1 MSTDLRARARRTVDL
16 LGRVT
21 RTTTDLEVT
30 FLAAGVAYY
39 AFASLLPTIVLVF
52 IVAAAL
58 GQEQL
63 VTVVV
68 SASSG
73 LLTETGQQFVIEAI
87 ESGAGR
93 GGTTVFS
100 AALAIW
106 GTLKVF
112 RGIDTAFEN
121 IYGAVGSSSFVDRL
135 RDSVIVAV
143 SIGASFLTMLTLG
156 SALVAL
162 DLGFGLGILSVLVLP
177 VVLTA
182 AFLPMYYFFPEPQV
196 SVREVLPGAVFA
208 GVGWALLQAGFQAY
222 VELQGA
228 SGSGPQVYGAIGA
241 VLLLVTWLYLGALVV
256 LVGVVVNVTLADG
269 RRPGF
274 DSGSES
280 RFDAGTRRPIGDG
293 NGHGEAEARYRRHRD
308 GEDRHGKGGAD
319 HARAH
324 MSGEANDEP
333 APDIAELDRQVA
345 ELRADLD
352 DIDDR
357 TVEKAALESE
367 LKRYVRGRMRR
378 GHARGWGPYLVLL
391 YGVVLTL
398 GAFYW
403 LDGWVAIGAM
413 LVLFLSTLGL
423 YTLFLVVGVGL
434 NLLDVPGKALD
445 AVRDRR

>member
-1 MSTDLRARARRTVDL
+1 MWRTVDL
-16 LGRVT
+16 LRRVA

-39 AFASLLPTIVLVF
+39 AFASLLPTVILVF
-52 IVAAAL
+52 LIAAAV

-63 VTVVV
+63 VTIVV
-68 SASSG
+68 SSSSG
-73 LLTETGQQFVIEAI
+73 LLTDAGQQFVVQAI

-93 GGTTVFS
+93 GGATVFS
-100 AALAIW
+100 ALLAIW

-121 IYGAVGSSSFVDRL
+121 IYGAVGKSSFVDRL
-135 RDSVIVAV
+135 RDSVVVAV
-143 SIGASFLTMLTLG
+143 SIGASFLLMLVLG
-156 SALVAL
+156 SVLVAL

-182 AFLPMYYFFPEPQV
+182 AFLPMYYFFPEPRV

-208 GVGWALLQAGFQAY
+208 GVGWTLLQAGFQAY
-222 VELQGA
+222 IGLQGA

-241 VLLLVTWLYLGALVV
+241 VLLLVTWLYLGSLVV
-256 LVGVVVNVTLADG
+256 LVGVVVNVTLAEG

-274 DSGSES
+274 DPGAKPQA
-280 RFDAGTRRPIGDG
+280 DVGAKRPIGDG
-293 NGHGEAEARYRRHRD
+293 NGRGEARARHARDRD
-308 GEDRHGKGGAD
+308 GRDRHGKGGAG

-333 APDIAELDRQVA
+333 APDIAELDRRVA
-345 ELRADLD
+345 ELRAELD
-352 DIDDR
+352 DIDER
-357 TVEKAALESE
+357 TVEKPALESE
-367 LKRYVRGRMRR
+367 LKRYVRSRMRR

-403 LDGWVAIGAM
+403 LDGWFAIGAM

-434 NLLDVPGKALD
+434 NLLDVPGKAID